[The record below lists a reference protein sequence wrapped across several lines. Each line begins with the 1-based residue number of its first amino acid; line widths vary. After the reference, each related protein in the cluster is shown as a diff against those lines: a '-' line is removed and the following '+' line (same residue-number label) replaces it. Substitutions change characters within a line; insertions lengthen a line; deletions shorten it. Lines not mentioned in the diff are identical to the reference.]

1 MPHKHKRRQKDSD
14 AYDLPPNRIAKPL
27 PVRDPLT
34 ANTPKPKGGPKN
46 HNRKKPTGTA
56 RKENP
61 QTKQP
66 KPSPKDAAAAAA
78 ANSRPK
84 SAFDDDDT
92 PRAFRWLMQRQQS
105 QSLSQG
111 RKKNEGS
118 GDEGGSDDDGVTSRS
133 NKKRKRG
140 GVEAGEGP
148 QKKQQK
154 QQQQQQQKQK
164 QKKGGMDTATKQ
176 SNDDA
181 TNTTTAPLK
190 ILPGEKLSD
199 FAARVNREMPL
210 ATMNRSSRPAAAELA
225 KIREHK
231 VTKHEKHLLRLQAM
245 WRKEEAEILEKEA
258 AQREEREEEMEE
270 QLQLWKTWEAEAGQR
285 KAKKKGSGTKK
296 KGKQAG
302 TESTVDDDPD
312 PWAKLNKRD
321 RVNKQLNPLDVV
333 QAPPQ
338 LTKPREVFKIR
349 GGAKVDVA
357 NVPAAVGS
365 LRRRE
370 ELATERRNIVE
381 EYRRLMA
388 EKRKAA

>member
-1 MPHKHKRRQKDSD
+1 MPHKHKRRQKDAD
-14 AYDLPPNRIAKPL
+14 TYDLPPTRIAKSL
-27 PVRDPLT
+27 PVRDPT
-34 ANTPKPKGGPKN
+34 ATKTHKTGGPKN
-46 HNRKKPTGTA
+46 HNRKKPGGVA
-56 RKENP
+56 RKEQT
-61 QTKQP
+61 QTKAA
-66 KPSPKDAAAAAA
+66 KVSPKNAAAALAA
-78 ANSRPK
+78 TSRAK

-92 PRAFRWLMQRQQS
+92 PRAFRRLMQRQQS
-105 QSLSQG
+105 QAQAAAQKR
-111 RKKNEGS
+111 RKNN
-118 GDEGGSDDDGVTSRS
+118 GDSDDDEEEEEEEEVVTTSKS

-140 GVEAGEGP
+140 EGDGGA
-148 QKKQQK
+148 
-154 QQQQQQQKQK
+154 QQQKN
-164 QKKGGMDTATKQ
+164 KKMATAPESEAK
-176 SNDDA
+176 DA
-181 TNTTTAPLK
+181 TTTAAAVAAPK

-210 ATMNRSSRPAAAELA
+210 SAMKRSNKPAAAELA
-225 KIREHK
+225 NIREHK

-245 WRKEEAEILEKEA
+245 WRKDEAEIVEKER
-258 AQREEREEEMEE
+258 AQREEREEEMDE
-270 QLQLWKTWEAEAGQR
+270 QLQLWKTWEAEAGKR
-285 KAKKKGSGTKK
+285 KAKKKGSGNKK
-296 KGKQAG
+296 RKDG
-302 TESTVDDDPD
+302 TGEVVDDDPD
-312 PWAKLNKRD
+312 PWAKLNKRE

-349 GGAKVDVA
+349 GGARVDVA

>member
-1 MPHKHKRRQKDSD
+1 MPHKHKRRQKDAD
-14 AYDLPPNRIAKPL
+14 TYDLPPTRIAKSL
-27 PVRDPLT
+27 PVRDPT
-34 ANTPKPKGGPKN
+34 ATKTQKTGGPKN
-46 HNRKKPTGTA
+46 HNRKKPGGVA
-56 RKENP
+56 RKEQT
-61 QTKQP
+61 QTKAAT
-66 KPSPKDAAAAAA
+66 KVSPKNAAAALAA
-78 ANSRPK
+78 TSRAK

-92 PRAFRWLMQRQQS
+92 PRAFRRLMQRQQ
-105 QSLSQG
+105 QQTQAAAQKR
-111 RKKNEGS
+111 RKNHGE
-118 GDEGGSDDDGVTSRS
+118 SDDDEKEEEEVVTTSKS

-140 GVEAGEGP
+140 EGDGGAL
-148 QKKQQK
+148 Q
-154 QQQQQQQKQK
+154 QQQQQQQKN
-164 QKKGGMDTATKQ
+164 KKMA
-176 SNDDA
+176 
-181 TNTTTAPLK
+181 TTAPDSEAKDATATAVAAPK

-210 ATMNRSSRPAAAELA
+210 SAMKRSNKPAAAELVN
-225 KIREHK
+225 IREHK

-245 WRKEEAEILEKEA
+245 WRKEEAEIVEKER
-258 AQREEREEEMEE
+258 AQREEREEEMDE
-270 QLQLWKTWEAEAGQR
+270 QLQLWKTWEAEAGKR
-285 KAKKKGSGTKK
+285 KAKKKGSGNKK
-296 KGKQAG
+296 RKDG
-302 TESTVDDDPD
+302 TGEVVDDDPD
-312 PWAKLNKRD
+312 PWAKLNKRE

-349 GGAKVDVA
+349 GGARVDVA

>member
-1 MPHKHKRRQKDSD
+1 MPHKHKRRQKDAD
-14 AYDLPPNRIAKPL
+14 TYDLPPTRIAKSL
-27 PVRDPLT
+27 PVRDPT
-34 ANTPKPKGGPKN
+34 ATKTQKTGGPKN
-46 HNRKKPTGTA
+46 HNRKKPGGVA
-56 RKENP
+56 RKEQT
-61 QTKQP
+61 QTKAAT
-66 KPSPKDAAAAAA
+66 KVSPKNAAAALAA
-78 ANSRPK
+78 TSRAK

-92 PRAFRWLMQRQQS
+92 PRAFRRLMQRQQ
-105 QSLSQG
+105 QQTQAAAQKR
-111 RKKNEGS
+111 RKNHGE
-118 GDEGGSDDDGVTSRS
+118 SDDDEKEEEEVVTTSKS

-140 GVEAGEGP
+140 EGDGGAL
-148 QKKQQK
+148 QQ
-154 QQQQQQQKQK
+154 QQQQQQQKN
-164 QKKGGMDTATKQ
+164 KKMA
-176 SNDDA
+176 
-181 TNTTTAPLK
+181 TTAPDSEAKDATATAVAAPK

-210 ATMNRSSRPAAAELA
+210 SAMKRSNKPAAAELVN
-225 KIREHK
+225 IREHK

-245 WRKEEAEILEKEA
+245 WRKEEAEIVEKER
-258 AQREEREEEMEE
+258 AQREEREEEMDE
-270 QLQLWKTWEAEAGQR
+270 QLQLWKTWEAEAGKR
-285 KAKKKGSGTKK
+285 KAKKKGSGNKK
-296 KGKQAG
+296 RKDG
-302 TESTVDDDPD
+302 TGEVVDDDPD
-312 PWAKLNKRD
+312 PWAKLNKRE

-349 GGAKVDVA
+349 GGARVDVA